1 MLLFLTQKQTIS
13 EKSDFL
19 SSLVKLKDALQAQS
33 KDHKKAAVKEVSK
46 IKISLDIYL
55 FFFFQCKLCFQR
67 TPLVNWP
74 QASLR
79 PNFFLFFI
87 IIIFLLHKTVF
98 HGHSCKRTLT
108 RVQWVSL
115 NMHAQL
121 APFRGWSTSGPVEP
135 SEWSLS
141 LKQWDCVVSAIRV
154 PKNEEEDWG
163 RRGGTVPESVV
174 WKQLKPEEAD
184 PRNVWFFPNFF
195 SAF

>member
-1 MLLFLTQKQTIS
+1 MATSVAKTQFFHFLLL
-13 EKSDFL
+13 L
-19 SSLVKLKDALQAQS
+19 L
-33 KDHKKAAVKEVSK
+33 
-46 IKISLDIYL
+46 
-55 FFFFQCKLCFQR
+55 
-67 TPLVNWP
+67 
-74 QASLR
+74 
-79 PNFFLFFI
+79 
-87 IIIFLLHKTVF
+87 FLLHKTVF

-141 LKQWDCVVSAIRV
+141 LKQWGCVVSAIRV

-163 RRGGTVPESVV
+163 RRGGTVPESVG

-195 SAF
+195 SAHFNKTDFNTNYYTAWYSLGLRISWDQ